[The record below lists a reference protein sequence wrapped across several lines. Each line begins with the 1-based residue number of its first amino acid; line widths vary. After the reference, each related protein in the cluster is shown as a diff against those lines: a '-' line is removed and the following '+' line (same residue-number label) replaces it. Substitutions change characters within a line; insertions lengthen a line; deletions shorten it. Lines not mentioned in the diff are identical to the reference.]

1 MLSLMK
7 KYKGEID
14 KCDLLIIELKQEIEK
29 LKKEKDFSFSKLSE
43 LFKLPSVSE
52 TWIK

>member
-1 MLSLMK
+1 MHILDFK
-7 KYKGEID
+7 KKIY
-14 KCDLLIIELKQEIEK
+14 EIEK